1 MGTGPAVI
9 AEQGTKLDD
18 AGLDT
23 LPSNANSDRLLCTLV
38 PMICHHDARLEVY
51 VGPDERVTDKAE
63 VRKPRGVK
71 HDCRFDLARWP
82 NRHPAIEKHPSTQ
95 VRRRCYEARGRDYGG
110 AAGGRCPPH
119 RGHGVGP
126 ADRRP
131 L

>member
-1 MGTGPAVI
+1 MI
-9 AEQGTKLDD
+9 ADQGTKLDD
-18 AGLDT
+18 AGLDG

-51 VGPDERVTDKAE
+51 VGPDERVADKAE

-82 NRHPAIEKHPSTQ
+82 NRHPAIEKHTSTQ
-95 VRRRCYEARGRDYGG
+95 IRRRCHEARGRDYGG
-110 AAGGRCPPH
+110 RLDDSSGLDCGLVVDQDIRRLVKGRE
-119 RGHGVGP
+119 
-126 ADRRP
+126 